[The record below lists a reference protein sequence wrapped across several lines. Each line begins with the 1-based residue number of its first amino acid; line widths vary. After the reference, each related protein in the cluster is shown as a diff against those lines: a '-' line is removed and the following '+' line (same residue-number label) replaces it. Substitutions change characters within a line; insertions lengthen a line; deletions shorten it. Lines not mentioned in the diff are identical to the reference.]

1 MRAGAGRAEQRA
13 LWGWASYISEATH
26 LHTHINKRARLQFLK
41 RYPEDPTL
49 LHDSCTHT
57 TRTCARIGITKDEPT
72 RGKILAAENQ
82 KKAAHFVFSE
92 TNPTVG
98 ATVGLRAD
106 EREPSVRGSNRR
118 SCQVGVLVKSA
129 FSSNRRLSTNRR
141 FGQFCISVKSA
152 FWSLL
157 RFRQIGVFVKSALP
171 SNRSFRQIGVWV
183 NSAFSPNR
191 RFRQICVLVCMY
203 RLLD

>member
-1 MRAGAGRAEQRA
+1 M
-13 LWGWASYISEATH
+13 
-26 LHTHINKRARLQFLK
+26 K
-41 RYPEDPTL
+41 RYPKDPTL

-57 TRTCARIGITKDEPT
+57 TRTCARIRITKDEPT

-92 TNPTVG
+92 TKPTVG
-98 ATVGLRAD
+98 ATVGARAD

-141 FGQFCISVKSA
+141 LDSSAFRSNQRSGHFCVFAKSA
-152 FWSLL
+152 FSSNR
-157 RFRQIGVFVKSALP
+157 RFRQIGVFVKSAFGSIL
-171 SNRSFRQIGVWV
+171 RFRQIGVFV
-183 NSAFSPNR
+183 RSAFLYVGIVYWIDVN
-191 RFRQICVLVCMY
+191 
-203 RLLD
+203 